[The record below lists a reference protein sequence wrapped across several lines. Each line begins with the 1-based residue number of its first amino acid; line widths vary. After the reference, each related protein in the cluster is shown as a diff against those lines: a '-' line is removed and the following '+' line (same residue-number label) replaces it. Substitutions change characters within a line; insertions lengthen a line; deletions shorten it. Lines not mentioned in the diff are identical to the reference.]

1 MTTPPNTPENLR
13 RPRVFAPD
21 DPKLVAP
28 PEPVATPDDRSE
40 PGDEPLRPRAR
51 TPNLSLPTVAG
62 VSKGVRF
69 GAIFV
74 SALVSLAT
82 LAATLSFIRFVSVA
96 LERDDWIG
104 WTAAVLLALAA
115 LSGLVLVARE
125 LIGLARLAR
134 LGRLRRDMDTALAT
148 KDADAEREGLT
159 RLKTLYAG
167 RQDLRW
173 PLDRLSAHER
183 DIHDPGRLLALA
195 DRELMAPL
203 DAEARK
209 LVLRSAKRVSKVTAL
224 SPWAFI
230 SVGYVLVENI
240 GLLRKLAALYGGRP
254 GVLGS
259 LRLAKLV
266 VAHIVGTG
274 GVALT
279 DDLLGQFFGQDV
291 LRRLS
296 RRLGEGVFNG
306 ALTVRL
312 GAAALDVIRPMPFI
326 EAPPVRARDILK
338 ELWASEEKGG
348 GRGET

>member
-69 GAIFV
+69 GAIF
-74 SALVSLAT
+74 L
-82 LAATLSFIRFVSVA
+82 RFVSVA

-159 RLKTLYAG
+159 RLKMLYAG

-338 ELWASEEKGG
+338 ELWASEEKSG